1 MPFIITTHPPIAGA
15 GLTTTV
21 AEEAATTRTA
31 VSSLADMRDAIYPIV
46 VAGATFESEKLAA
59 FTQAWDIPADG
70 GTIGPLPDGTMIEVR
85 PVSAAELARL
95 AGCTPHAF
103 DPDGVEPL
111 LDAFNAK

>member
-1 MPFIITTHPPIAGA
+1 MPFIITTVPPRPQYGFAGYPRIA
-15 GLTTTV
+15 V
-21 AEEAATTRTA
+21 ATLEEAKRA
-31 VSSLADMRDAIYPIV
+31 ADRIV
-46 VAGATFESEKLAA
+46 GVNPVRALGQINDL
-59 FTQAWDIPADG
+59 PADG
-70 GTIGPLPDGTMIEVR
+70 GTIGPLPDGTVIEVR